1 MAGVFNWIRPG
12 YDLVKMNISWNVQ
25 IPLLK
30 TGNKKI
36 EDICS
41 DLYSSQD
48 ECHKWQLYLTN
59 ENSKTLA
66 ICLFHFDS
74 AEDGAKIDDPVLV
87 KISILNEKGQKVLQQ
102 MIASEPNTDF
112 VEFFLT
118 KEDLIKPQCQQA
130 DGSYTF
136 CCTIFS
142 HVKKEPF
149 SSADSQGFAMDC
161 SSELMTQ
168 LEGLFDSMQFSDV
181 IFHIGGREF
190 PAHKSILA
198 ARSEIFA
205 AMFQHQTKENLTNQ
219 ISIEDIEPEIFKELL
234 RFIYTGR
241 LRKTTMETMAA
252 GLLIAGD
259 KYLLINLRNEC
270 ENYLLRQMSP
280 VNCVELVLRCDLLNP
295 AEHLKEVLKEA
306 AKYFRRLQSEV
317 MATAKWEKMEEENP
331 RLLLKVQKILLRKD

>member
-1 MAGVFNWIRPG
+1 
-12 YDLVKMNISWNVQ
+12 
-25 IPLLK
+25 
-30 TGNKKI
+30 
-36 EDICS
+36 
-41 DLYSSQD
+41 
-48 ECHKWQLYLTN
+48 
-59 ENSKTLA
+59 
-66 ICLFHFDS
+66 
-74 AEDGAKIDDPVLV
+74 
-87 KISILNEKGQKVLQQ
+87 
-102 MIASEPNTDF
+102 
-112 VEFFLT
+112 
-118 KEDLIKPQCQQA
+118 
-130 DGSYTF
+130 
-136 CCTIFS
+136 
-142 HVKKEPF
+142 
-149 SSADSQGFAMDC
+149 MDC